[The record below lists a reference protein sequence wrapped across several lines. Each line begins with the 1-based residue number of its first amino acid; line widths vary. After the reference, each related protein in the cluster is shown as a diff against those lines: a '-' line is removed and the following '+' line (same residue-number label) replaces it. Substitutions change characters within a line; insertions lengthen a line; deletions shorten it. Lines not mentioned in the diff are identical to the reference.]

1 MHIRLPYIIRKAEF
15 FAYHLK
21 LYYLKSHETILFL
34 RNETIVN
41 TMCTTHFTEQHK
53 LALTDTT
60 KKAK

>member
-34 RNETIVN
+34 RNETIPLL
-41 TMCTTHFTEQHK
+41 C
-53 LALTDTT
+53 
-60 KKAK
+60 